1 MFNSWGRSTYAY
13 VDLSNMPLRP
23 YAEPHGVV
31 WKVVVNGKDA
41 QDEYE
46 DLAPLGVGKHKFE
59 VYFNRPM
66 NIAVAPKISFGVRDP
81 LTQNAVAEE
90 GEGSGWNE
98 EGTIYTSY
106 KTITGKT
113 KSDGVNRIYVRGAED
128 DEFFEIPYEKTR
140 FNVMINAAGR
150 SEEHTSELQSR

>member
-1 MFNSWGRSTYAY
+1 MVLFGRFC
-13 VDLSNMPLRP
+13 
-23 YAEPHGVV
+23 
-31 WKVVVNGKDA
+31 VNGKDA

-46 DLAPLGVGKHKFE
+46 ELAPLGVGKHKFE

-66 NIAVAPKISFGVRDP
+66 NKAVAPQISFGVRDP
-81 LTQNAVAEE
+81 WTQNVVNED
-90 GEGSGWNE
+90 GEWNE
-98 EGTIYTSY
+98 EGTIYTAY

-140 FNVMINAAGR
+140 FNVMVQRCWLYGYR
-150 SEEHTSELQSR
+150 LCC